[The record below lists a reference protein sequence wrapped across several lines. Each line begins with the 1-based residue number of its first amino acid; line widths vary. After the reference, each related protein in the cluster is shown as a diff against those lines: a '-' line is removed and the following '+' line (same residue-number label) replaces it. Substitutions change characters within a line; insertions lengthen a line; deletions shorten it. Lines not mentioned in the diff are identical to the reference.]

1 MFSAL
6 TQGSLVYILDKTDKP
21 TLKIGEIV
29 SISLPKPSFNQY
41 QQPTVDMKINIGGT
55 TYEYNS
61 IPSGLSIVTYN
72 NGKIT
77 ISESKQGLQQEV
89 ENILSNSKQ
98 ILNNIENYKQNIK
111 DCEQILKE
119 LNPQYA
125 KDKERDDRLNSLEE
139 RFGGVESKLDKIL
152 NLVNKEG

>member
-6 TQGSLVYILDKTDKP
+6 TQGSLVYILDKTETP
-21 TLKIGEIV
+21 ILKIGEII

-41 QQPTVDMKINIGGT
+41 QQTVVDIKVNIGGT

-61 IPSGLSIVTYN
+61 IPSNLSLVTYN
-72 NGKIT
+72 SGKIT

-98 ILNNIENYKQNIK
+98 ILSNIENYKKNIEN
-111 DCEQILKE
+111 CEQILKE

-125 KDKERDDRLNSLEE
+125 VNKERDERLNSLEE
-139 RFGGVESKLDKIL
+139 KLDKLISL
-152 NLVNKEG
+152 MNKET